1 MPYEWLATAF
11 AVIAGRGIEPHEVMQ
26 VLASSR
32 RWVRPAHSP
41 DGLVLRSIW
50 GRTTTGRA
58 LIVVVRPVGGFTA
71 KIVGAREMSAEE
83 KEAFQTWET
92 NR

>member
-1 MPYEWLATAF
+1 MPYEWLSTAL
-11 AVIAGRGIEPHEVMQ
+11 AVVVARGIEPHEVIQ
-26 VLASSR
+26 VLAGSR

-41 DGLVLRSIW
+41 EGLVLRSIW
-50 GRTTTGRA
+50 GRTAAGRA
-58 LIVVVRPVGGFTA
+58 LIVVVRPVDGFTA
-71 KIVGAREMSAEE
+71 RIVGAREMSAEE